1 MRNLFYK
8 FSKQCKLSFL
18 ILMLFALSP
27 LNGNAAVVVNSASEL
42 LSYLLSISQNSA
54 EIFDG
59 KVVVNWNISV
69 PDMIKIPLGSN
80 ITIESRRHLNATIE
94 VDGGTLSFVGD
105 NAYGSSL
112 CNVILQSG
120 TLKLQKASSDPCIST
135 ATVNG
140 GNIQQEGGGT
150 VGATLVQELIINAEA
165 SIKGCLERSSI
176 SYPLCKKMLV
186 AASANNVSIQD
197 SYISEYLE
205 ISGDATLNNVCCDET
220 LINSGT
226 VSIQNFYGARIGHG
240 TITQKGGTVS
250 MYDVFSLV
258 LVEGGEL
265 TIDSTPWLNTGKD
278 LKDQT
283 CSPVVHLK
291 GDNAKVLFMN
301 GTHFDGNAINAL
313 GGYAVRLTK
322 GELEIRDGFF
332 ENTIYVEGGK
342 LSVTGGHFKCSTNSI
357 HREGFYIAKPAQV
370 SFSGGYFG
378 DGLSGYGD
386 NVNPIAFF
394 LAEAS
399 RMKPKDLLAPG
410 YSFYT
415 HHANFQPDLLLE
427 GDDIP
432 TYFGNFS
439 SGSGTNVYIGAVKPS
454 NKATDVN
461 SWYEA
466 ARLADVGPTGT
477 DIEIKDNCY
486 LIKTPVGLAWI
497 SLISNCMDRGVYSPT
512 DELVYYWLAKDN
524 PYLPTYIYNDPKS
537 VKCFALANDLDMSDY
552 KGQKVD
558 WAWNPFNLHN
568 HSFDGRGHT
577 ISNLNVRQHSPSF
590 IGSITSDPGMN
601 ATLSNLRLQGTMIV
615 IADDYYIE
623 ASYAAG
629 LVLKNSGTIV
639 NCSFEGSILSN
650 SLVSSSIGGL
660 VYWNYDNGKIMNSY
674 MVGTI
679 DGRKTAIGADHP
691 SSSEA
696 YYLEAGGLACYN
708 GGLISN
714 CYHKGDVSYINETNC
729 QDFQIYT
736 GYIIAKDFGGS
747 TLNCY
752 DKAVDIEIMN
762 RNVTDYNKDC
772 TVLKWIWT
780 DWKKDRNGGYVHD
793 YKDKP
798 SVIETQFALLVKG
811 EGALS
816 ATYAVLG
823 DKPNDKPE
831 IRTINADTTVNISNV
846 NEFTVT
852 ATPAKGATLMKVT
865 RILDNQPELE
875 LENIKPGEAFKY
887 DVSFL
892 SATLIAYFQTD
903 TVIPEDG
910 DTVEGETNAPI
921 DISGVGSEEKDAMIY
936 FENVDISI
944 DNSKNA
950 LTISDDSKVVLQISG
965 TNKLGNLVNNGK
977 TSIEVMVGESANL
990 VDTKVVNNGI
1000 FTDKTSFI
1008 TEVTGKAALSVTP
1021 REQVLVEPEGGKIS
1035 MIFDSKDA
1043 DESELSYFWQRLEND
1058 KWIPEKPEF
1067 KAFLL
1072 KPTSILRADWM
1083 NTEKEITINPGEDG
1097 KYRCWITREKEG
1109 VVTTLVTTTAVKFR
1123 SSVADITYY
1132 NLTLPS
1138 IEGAI
1143 LSPSAGTYSV
1153 EEGGSFSFSL
1163 TLEADYNQST
1173 PIVKVGD
1180 KVIEPASDGKYEIKG
1195 IASDIT
1201 ISITGIMKNATVGNA
1216 EIESNTLKIWGSN
1229 GVLHIQSDHVST
1241 AYIMTFGGQLYK
1253 ALTLPIGETM
1263 ITIPQGSYIIRIE
1276 NQSYK
1281 IRF

>member
-258 LVEGGEL
+258 LVEGG
-265 TIDSTPWLNTGKD
+265 
-278 LKDQT
+278 
-283 CSPVVHLK
+283 
-291 GDNAKVLFMN
+291 
-301 GTHFDGNAINAL
+301 
-313 GGYAVRLTK
+313 
-322 GELEIRDGFF
+322 
-332 ENTIYVEGGK
+332 K

-439 SGSGTNVYIGAVKPS
+439 SGSGTNVYICAVKPS

-537 VKCFALANDLDMSDY
+537 VKCFVLANDLDMSDY

-793 YKDKP
+793 YKDEP

-1109 VVTTLVTTTAVKFR
+1109 VVTALVTTTAVKFR

-1153 EEGGSFSFSL
+1153 EDGGSFSFSL

-1180 KVIEPASDGKYEIKG
+1180 KVIEPASDRKYEIKG

-1201 ISITGIMKNATVGNA
+1201 ISITGIMKNITVGNA
-1216 EIESNTLKIWGSN
+1216 ELESNDLKVWGSN
-1229 GVLHIQSDHVST
+1229 GVLHIQSAHTGT
-1241 AYIMTFGGQLYK
+1241 AYLVTFGGQLYK
-1253 ALTLPIGETM
+1253 EITLSVGETM
-1263 ITIPQGSYIIRIE
+1263 ITVPQGSYIIRIE